1 MRAIVALAI
10 VTPISIAA
18 GVTYARDRTTCQAV
32 SLGLVALFFWC
43 WAVSKN
49 VAKGELDDLG
59 MISFASVLLAAA
71 STILYKQNDTSMEAN
86 VDRARRGVLH
96 LGFACALVTANYV
109 YVLQDKPE
117 LPEHFRLYLAFGAT
131 WWLSAFAWTVTAL
144 RSYARSL
151 QSAGLDMEAEALM
164 NASAQGRFRVLLA
177 Q

>member
-1 MRAIVALAI
+1 
-10 VTPISIAA
+10 
-18 GVTYARDRTTCQAV
+18 VTYAHDRTTCQATT
-32 SLGLVALFFWC
+32 LALVALFFWC
-43 WAVSKN
+43 WAVTKN
-49 VAKGELDDLG
+49 VAKGELEDLG
-59 MISFASVLLAAA
+59 VISFASVLLAAA
-71 STILYKQNDTSMEAN
+71 STVLYRRNDNSLDAN

-117 LPEHFRLYLAFGAT
+117 LPEPFRLYLAIGAM

-151 QSAGLDMEAEALM
+151 LTAGLDVEAEALM
-164 NASAQGRFRVLLA
+164 SASAQGRFRVLLA